1 MDKIYISIKYTHDDP
16 ENPNRKVFPIT
27 AIIEVDEL
35 DVENELI
42 DDIILRAFKK
52 LGATHADMKLYM
64 IDGMYLGH
72 NVEFVK

>member
-1 MDKIYISIKYTHDDP
+1 MDKIYVEITYTHDDP
-16 ENPNRKVFPIT
+16 KNPNRKVFPII

-35 DVENELI
+35 DAEYEFI

-52 LGATHADMKLYM
+52 LGAIHADMKLYM
-64 IDGMYLGH
+64 VDGRCLGH

>member
-1 MDKIYISIKYTHDDP
+1 MDKIYVSIKYTHDDP
-16 ENPNRKVFPIT
+16 ANSNGKVFPIT

-35 DVENELI
+35 DAETEFI

-64 IDGMYLGH
+64 IDGIYLGS

>member
-1 MDKIYISIKYTHDDP
+1 MDKIYVSIKYTHDDP
-16 ENPNRKVFPIT
+16 KNPNRKVFPIT

-35 DVENELI
+35 DAKDEFI

-64 IDGMYLGH
+64 IDGLYLGH

>member
-1 MDKIYISIKYTHDDP
+1 MDKIYVSIKYTHDDP

-27 AIIEVDEL
+27 AIIKVDEL
-35 DVENELI
+35 DAENEFI
-42 DDIILRAFKK
+42 DNIILRAFKK

-64 IDGMYLGH
+64 IDGLYLGS

>member
-1 MDKIYISIKYTHDDP
+1 MDKIYVSIKYTHDDP

-35 DVENELI
+35 DAKDEFI

-52 LGATHADMKLYM
+52 LEATHADMKLYM
-64 IDGMYLGH
+64 IDGLYLGH

>member
-1 MDKIYISIKYTHDDP
+1 MNKIYVLITYTHDDP

-35 DVENELI
+35 DVENEFI
-42 DDIILRAFKK
+42 DSIIVRAFKK
-52 LGATHADMKLYM
+52 LEAVHSDMKLYM

>member
-1 MDKIYISIKYTHDDP
+1 MDKIYVLIHYTHDDS
-16 ENPNRKVFPIT
+16 ENPHRKVFPIT
-27 AIIEVDEL
+27 AIIEDDEPE
-35 DVENELI
+35 VKNEFI

-64 IDGMYLGH
+64 VDGMCLGR